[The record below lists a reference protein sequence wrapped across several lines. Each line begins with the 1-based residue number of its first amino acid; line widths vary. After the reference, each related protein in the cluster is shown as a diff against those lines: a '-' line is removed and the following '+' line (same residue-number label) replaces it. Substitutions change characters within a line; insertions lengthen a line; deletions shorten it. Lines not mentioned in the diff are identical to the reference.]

1 MKTYY
6 WDNVVKNLTVLF
18 VLILSYSPIE
28 KSISNSVIAQDKASL
43 GSLLVAISIL
53 SVTACFGNFA
63 FTYEKVE
70 IKNRQSRIL
79 AHITTGLL
87 MLLIGLSLVMTSFV
101 IELLMGKFVIF
112 DISLIILYFA
122 SVCYDFWDLQRSTT
136 PSIN

>member
-6 WDNVVKNLTVLF
+6 RDNIIKNLTIIF
-18 VLILSYSPIE
+18 VLIITYLPIGNVIS
-28 KSISNSVIAQDKASL
+28 KSSIAQDKASL

-70 IKNRQSRIL
+70 IKNNQSRIL

-101 IELLMGKFVIF
+101 IELLMGKFIIF
-112 DISLIILYFA
+112 NISLIILYFA